1 VFVPL
6 SATRTLAARLTSEKF
21 TLLGLASDKFICT
34 GLAGC
39 AAGMKI
45 VPPYPASA
53 GSAVALGTVIGVNC
67 PGSEATC
74 WQVGGVPA

>member
-6 SATRTLAARLTSEKF
+6 SAMRTLEARLTSENP
-21 TLLGLASDKFICT
+21 TLVGLASESVICT
-34 GLAGC
+34 PLAGC

-53 GSAVALGTVIGVNC
+53 GSAVALGTAIGVNC
-67 PGSEATC
+67 PGSEEICT
-74 WQVGGVPA
+74 QPGGEP

>member
-1 VFVPL
+1 MFVPL
-6 SATRTLAARLTSEKF
+6 SAMRTLAARFASENA
-21 TLLGLASDKFICT
+21 TVLGFASDNVICT

-53 GSAVALGTVIGVNC
+53 GSAVALGTVLGVN
-67 PGSEATC
+67 
-74 WQVGGVPA
+74 